1 MTGLFLAMWFSWV
14 GFTLYANR
22 FDTDVIVLCCHES
35 LLRRHCIE
43 RDLFGRYLGGLSP
56 GGGVGTI
63 LCGSNTTTEDFARWV
78 LGTAEPSR
86 VAPAELHP
94 TIRWNDNGRCWCD

>member
-1 MTGLFLAMWFSWV
+1 
-14 GFTLYANR
+14 
-22 FDTDVIVLCCHES
+22 VIVLCCHES

-43 RDLFGRYLGGLSP
+43 RDLFGRYLGGLSS

-94 TIRWNDNGRCWCD
+94 TFPGRVKG

>member
-1 MTGLFLAMWFSWV
+1 M
-14 GFTLYANR
+14 
-22 FDTDVIVLCCHES
+22 
-35 LLRRHCIE
+35 E

-78 LGTAEPSR
+78 LGDGGAQPRCAHRAPS
-86 VAPAELHP
+86 
-94 TIRWNDNGRCWCD
+94 NDPFE

>member
-1 MTGLFLAMWFSWV
+1 M
-14 GFTLYANR
+14 
-22 FDTDVIVLCCHES
+22 
-35 LLRRHCIE
+35 E

-86 VAPAELHP
+86 VAPAELQRSVGMTTAAAGAP
-94 TIRWNDNGRCWCD
+94 DQDV

>member
-1 MTGLFLAMWFSWV
+1 
-14 GFTLYANR
+14 
-22 FDTDVIVLCCHES
+22 VIVLCCHKS

-78 LGTAEPSR
+78 LG
-86 VAPAELHP
+86 
-94 TIRWNDNGRCWCD
+94 NG

>member
-1 MTGLFLAMWFSWV
+1 MVLLG
-14 GFTLYANR
+14 GIHPYANR

-63 LCGSNTTTEDFARWV
+63 LCSSNTTTEDFARWV
-78 LGTAEPSR
+78 LGTAETSP

-94 TIRWNDNGRCWCD
+94 TIRSNDNGPCWCD

>member
-1 MTGLFLAMWFSWV
+1 M
-14 GFTLYANR
+14 
-22 FDTDVIVLCCHES
+22 IVLCCHES
-35 LLRRHCIE
+35 LLRRHCME

-78 LGTAEPSR
+78 LGDGG
-86 VAPAELHP
+86 APAAWRPPSPIE
-94 TIRWNDNGRCWCD
+94 RSVGNDNGPCWCD

>member
-1 MTGLFLAMWFSWV
+1 
-14 GFTLYANR
+14 
-22 FDTDVIVLCCHES
+22 VIVLCCHES

-43 RDLFGRYLGGLSP
+43 RDLFGRYLGGLSS

-63 LCGSNTTTEDFARWV
+63 LRGSNTTTEDFARWV

-94 TIRWNDNGRCWCD
+94 TFRWNDNGRCWCD

>member
-1 MTGLFLAMWFSWV
+1 VACQPARRPLVAEESKGRDRALLPRVLA
-14 GFTLYANR
+14 TAPLQ
-22 FDTDVIVLCCHES
+22 
-35 LLRRHCIE
+35 E

-78 LGTAEPSR
+78 LGTAETQPPGAHRAPSN
-86 VAPAELHP
+86 VPFE
-94 TIRWNDNGRCWCD
+94 

>member
-1 MTGLFLAMWFSWV
+1 
-14 GFTLYANR
+14 
-22 FDTDVIVLCCHES
+22 VIVLCCHES

-86 VAPAELHP
+86 LAARRASSNVPLE
-94 TIRWNDNGRCWCD
+94 

>member
-1 MTGLFLAMWFSWV
+1 M
-14 GFTLYANR
+14 
-22 FDTDVIVLCCHES
+22 IVLCCHES

-78 LGTAEPSR
+78 LGTAETQPRGARRAPSND
-86 VAPAELHP
+86 PL
-94 TIRWNDNGRCWCD
+94 NDNGPWWCD

>member
-1 MTGLFLAMWFSWV
+1 M
-14 GFTLYANR
+14 
-22 FDTDVIVLCCHES
+22 IVLCCHES

-78 LGTAEPSR
+78 WGRRSPAAWRPPSSIQRSVGITTA
-86 VAPAELHP
+86 AAGA
-94 TIRWNDNGRCWCD
+94 TDQDA

>member
-1 MTGLFLAMWFSWV
+1 
-14 GFTLYANR
+14 
-22 FDTDVIVLCCHES
+22 VIVLCCHES

-86 VAPAELHP
+86 VAPAELHQRSVGM
-94 TIRWNDNGRCWCD
+94 TTAAAGATDQDV